1 MRTSLIHEIEEL
13 HRARPFR
20 PFSIILDDGQRVF
33 IKRPEFLGLFPKRDK
48 IFYSTLE
55 DTTEVVE
62 VRRISRVQPGRRP
75 AA

>member
-1 MRTSLIHEIEEL
+1 MPTSVMHEIEEL

-20 PFSIILDDGQRVF
+20 RFSIILDDGKRVF
-33 IKRPEFLGLFPKRDK
+33 IKRPEFPGLFPKRDK
-48 IFYSTLE
+48 IFYSTPE

-62 VRRISRVQPGRRP
+62 VRRIARVQPGRRP